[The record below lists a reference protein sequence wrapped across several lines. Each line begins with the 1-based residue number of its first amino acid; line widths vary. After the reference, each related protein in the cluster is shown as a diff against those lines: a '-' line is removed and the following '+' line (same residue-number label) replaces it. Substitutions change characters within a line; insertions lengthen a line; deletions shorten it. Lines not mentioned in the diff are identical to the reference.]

1 MSNLR
6 SIKSNSTLIKILIAL
21 PLAIFVDIL
30 DYIPLGY
37 LTPGL
42 FQIADIISAFIFYFL
57 IGPLAVVGLVD
68 LVPVVGL
75 LPTFTGLVIARLI
88 IYLGF
93 HK

>member
-1 MSNLR
+1 LSNLR

-42 FQIADIISAFIFYFL
+42 FQLADIISAFIFYVL
-57 IGPLAVVGLVD
+57 IGPLAIVGLVD
-68 LVPVVGL
+68 LVPIVGL
-75 LPTFTGLVIARLI
+75 LPTFTGLVIARLV
-88 IYLGF
+88 IYLGV
-93 HK
+93 KK

>member
-6 SIKSNSTLIKILIAL
+6 VVTSNSTLTKIIIAL
-21 PLAIFVDIL
+21 PLAIFVDAL

-42 FQIADIISAFIFYFL
+42 FQLADIISAFIFYFL

-68 LVPVVGL
+68 LVPIVGL
-75 LPTFTGLVIARLI
+75 LPTFTGLVIARLV
-88 IYLGF
+88 IYLGV
-93 HK
+93 KK